1 MSQTYEQR
9 RITVEAALKT
19 QGVQP
24 AKGRT
29 VAEAAIAVLDALD
42 SGKEHVR

>member
-9 RITVEAALKT
+9 RSTVEAALNA
-19 QGVQP
+19 QGMQA

-42 SGKEHVR
+42 SGKERVR